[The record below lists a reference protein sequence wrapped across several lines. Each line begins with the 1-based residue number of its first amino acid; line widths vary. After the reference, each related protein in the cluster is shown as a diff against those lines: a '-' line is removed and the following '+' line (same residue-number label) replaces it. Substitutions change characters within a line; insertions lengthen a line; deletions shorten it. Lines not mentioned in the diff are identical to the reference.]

1 MGINLKMRINMKTA
15 TNSLSEF
22 KELLRMNDVAGDP
35 WGVIM
40 GAWFDCA
47 AHLYEVG
54 DCPREWQ
61 YRPGL
66 AGNVIDEESAYFE
79 YFNGLNASELLEIGN
94 YLYRISEAL
103 KRKGLDY

>member
-1 MGINLKMRINMKTA
+1 MKTA
-15 TNSLSEF
+15 KALETTLREF

-35 WGVIM
+35 WGVAM

-61 YRPGL
+61 YRPGSL
-66 AGNVIDEESAYFE
+66 GNHIETDGPYYEF
-79 YFNGLNASELLEIGN
+79 FNTLNADQLTEIGQF
-94 YLYRISEAL
+94 LWRLCEIL
-103 KRKGLDY
+103 KKAGRDY